1 MSLQGEGEII
11 NEWNI
16 VPAAGWGHAATWL
29 RINCLITTRH
39 CVSNCDDSIQ
49 LAGGRGVAAPRHH
62 RNCFTGPP
70 EATWGEAA
78 PAPSCGEQQ
87 PEAAREKTNMLAATR
102 DSNEGPS
109 EGS

>member
-1 MSLQGEGEII
+1 MEYCA
-11 NEWNI
+11 
-16 VPAAGWGHAATWL
+16 AAGWGHAATWL

-49 LAGGRGVAAPRHH
+49 AGGRGVAAPRHH

-78 PAPSCGEQQ
+78 PAPAPAPACCGEQQ
-87 PEAAREKTNMLAATR
+87 PEAAREKTNMLAATAI
-102 DSNEGPS
+102 SSPS
-109 EGS
+109 AAIS